1 MDNINGNIKPNKPSY
16 VLSLD
21 ISTSTIG
28 IALFED
34 NGKTGDLKLLH
45 HVTPNVKPKPSNKME
60 ELFRKV
66 EIFNNEFLNKY
77 KDFGITRVI
86 IEEPLLQSNN
96 VYTIATLLRFN
107 GMISKS
113 VYDVIGIV
121 PDFIS
126 SYDARKYA
134 FPELMAVRKFKKDG
148 TPLPEKQIAKNEP
161 VLFGDYDFNV
171 DKKMVI
177 FEKVCELE
185 PQIKWFF
192 DKNNKL
198 KKENFDMSDAF
209 TAGLAY
215 MKKMGYWE

>member
-1 MDNINGNIKPNKPSY
+1 MAKEPEYI
-16 VLSLD
+16 LALD
-21 ISTSTIG
+21 VSTSTIG
-28 IALFED
+28 IALFE
-34 NGKTGDLKLLH
+34 NMGEKGKLKLLH
-45 HVTPNVKPKPSNKME
+45 HVSPKVKPLPENKME
-60 ELFRKV
+60 ELFKKV
-66 EIFNNEFLNKY
+66 EIFQNEFLNKY
-77 KDFGITRVI
+77 IGFGITKVI

-113 VYDVIGIV
+113 VYDTIGVV

-134 FPELMAVRKFKKDG
+134 FPELMDVRKFKKDG

-161 VLFGDYDFNV
+161 VLFGGYSFDV

-185 PQIKWFF
+185 PQITWML
-192 DKNNKL
+192 DKKNKL
-198 KKENFDMSDAF
+198 KKENFDMSDAY
-209 TAGLAY
+209 TCGIALMQKTGVW
-215 MKKMGYWE
+215 KNNTCN